1 MAGDLIDALPEFEFV
16 FASTPEAGD
25 VWIRDPPGGVR
36 VGNFVC
42 FFFGKTEQKHN
53 IFLYFGYS

>member
-1 MAGDLIDALPEFEFV
+1 MAGDFIDALPEFEFV

-36 VGNFVC
+36 VENL
-42 FFFGKTEQKHN
+42 FFSKNQQKTSLN
-53 IFLYFGYS
+53 

>member
-42 FFFGKTEQKHN
+42 FFFW
-53 IFLYFGYS
+53 